1 MEKFIEKL
9 LLKHDCVIIPA
20 LGGFVTHYES
30 AYQDSESG
38 MYYPPSRSISFNSQL
53 KMNDGL
59 LVQAYMQAFDT
70 NFPEANRMVEHEA
83 ERIKSVLRSTGVF
96 LFQNLGILELKE
108 NDRLLF
114 TPQDE
119 GGIAAPDLYGLD
131 AFFMKQYVMQQKV

>member
-1 MEKFIEKL
+1 MLSVEKFIEKL

-83 ERIKSVLRSTGVF
+83 ENKKRFAINRSLFIPKLGYARIERKRP
-96 LFQNLGILELKE
+96 
-108 NDRLLF
+108 F
-114 TPQDE
+114 TFYSPR
-119 GGIAAPDLYGLD
+119 
-131 AFFMKQYVMQQKV
+131 